1 MKSTRILNRTVT
13 PVEPG
18 KLARKAASGAV
29 ALLVRQGLV
38 YGSNIAGGIILAR
51 LLAPEDFGFY
61 GVVLFFVAFLN
72 VFAGTGF
79 AANLIRAEEHPTLA
93 DFRAVFTG
101 QQMMVGAIFAAVW
114 VAAPWAAAHYHMRHH
129 GPAFFRLI
137 GVSLVLTSLMVVSQ
151 VLMERE
157 LAFGKLAIIEVSQSL
172 VFNVIAVLL
181 AWRGVG
187 VLSFAIALACR
198 AACGA
203 LLSNMTEPWEVGL
216 LWEPR
221 TLKRH
226 LFFGAALQ
234 SSQFISLA
242 KDSITPLFVGLYLGA
257 AQMGYVTWANTLAS
271 YPAMLLMPLQ
281 RLYLPFFARLQ
292 GDRLALQRYAD
303 HALWITNAVAAP
315 LVVTSCALAH
325 PITVLIF
332 GTKWLP
338 ALPLFYCL
346 AIGGATASVSAPMLG
361 LLNAVGKSHVTLA
374 IAVSWM
380 IATWALGVPLMIKMG
395 VIGFGIAIIGV
406 QFTNLGLYWAVWR
419 EVSLSVLPSF
429 WPSWPVAFLV
439 GGIIFLLQRWIPIR
453 SLPELAAV
461 GCVSLSLY
469 GAVLWFGSPQRSRTL
484 KRVFYANAG

>member
-1 MKSTRILNRTVT
+1 MIDRSTA
-13 PVEPG
+13 PVNTG
-18 KLARKAASGAV
+18 QLVRRAASGAV
-29 ALLVRQGLV
+29 ALIVRQGLV

-61 GVVLFFVAFLN
+61 GVILFFVVFLN
-72 VFAGTGF
+72 IFAGTGF

-101 QQMMVGAIFAAVW
+101 QQIMVGTIFAAVW
-114 VAAPWAAAHYHMRHH
+114 VTAPWAASHYHMHHH

-137 GVSLVLTSLMVVSQ
+137 AVSLVLTSLMVVSQ

-157 LAFGKLAIIEVSQSL
+157 LAFGKLAIVEVSQSL

-203 LLSNMTEPWEVGL
+203 LLSNIIEPWAVGW
-216 LWEPR
+216 LWDPP

-226 LFFGAALQ
+226 LLFGVSLQ
-234 SSQFISLA
+234 SSQFISMA

-292 GDRLALQRYAD
+292 ADRPALQRYAA
-303 HALWITNAVAAP
+303 HAMWITNAIAAP
-315 LVVTSCALAH
+315 LVVTTCALAH

-332 GTKWLP
+332 GVKWLP
-338 ALPLFYCL
+338 ALALFYCFAIASAL
-346 AIGGATASVSAPMLG
+346 AAGAAPMLG
-361 LLNAVGKSHVTLA
+361 LLNALGKSHITLA
-374 IAVSWM
+374 LAVSWM
-380 IATWALGVPLMIKMG
+380 IGTWALGVPLMMKMG
-395 VIGFGIAIIGV
+395 VIGFGFAVVAV
-406 QFTNLGLYWAVWR
+406 QITCLGLYWAVWR
-419 EVSLSVLPSF
+419 EVSVSVLPSF

-439 GGIIFLLQRWIPIR
+439 GGFVFLLQHWMTIR
-453 SLPELAAV
+453 SVPELAVA
-461 GCVSLSLY
+461 GFASLSIY
-469 GAVLWFGSPQRSRTL
+469 ATVLWFGVPQKCRTL
-484 KRVFYANAG
+484 KRVFYADAGQN